1 MLRSEKMKN
10 AYSDEGVKTRLI
22 LAALDELSEHGTVD
36 FSLRRVAISAQ
47 VSCAAPYRHFKS
59 KDDLIAETAKYIT
72 SKWELLAKEI
82 SAANGVGTK
91 DEIVELSLSAVK
103 FWIANGNFRSL
114 LMPESDSPLAK
125 EMAAFDLPLNRATDA
140 YFNSLGAHAA
150 IREEARVRILALIY
164 GTVLLVATGRAS
176 VDVSLASLEREV
188 LNFL

>member
-1 MLRSEKMKN
+1 MKN

-125 EMAAFDLPLNRATDA
+125 EMTAFDLPLNRATDA
-140 YFNSLGAHAA
+140 YFNSLGAPAA